1 MKLNRWVVLTTTTS
15 VLALFVFCSNKKST
29 GSDGF
34 FGHLMGVLQYAH
46 YQPKEVDDSLSA
58 KVYENLLGQLD
69 RTKHFFTQEDLKQ
82 LSAHKYSIDDQIKA
96 GRFDFFDQT
105 WQTLHKRIDVL
116 QPFIEAELSKPYVYN
131 GNEEYVLEDEP
142 QNYMVNEAALLEDW
156 KRWLK
161 FQSLERLSRKMESQ
175 KKMKDSAS
183 ASKIKPYD
191 TLELGARNETKKFYA
206 DWFKRLKKMDR
217 RDQIAMYANAISEVY
232 DPHTE
237 YFPPEDK
244 DNFDIGMTGKLE
256 GIGATLTERD
266 GYIKVERIVPGSAS
280 YRQGE
285 LKAGDLIL
293 KVAQGSAEP
302 VDVVDMKLDDA
313 IQLIRGKKGTEVRL
327 TVKKPDGKTQ
337 VIPIIREVVVIEDTY
352 ARSAIINYQGLSL
365 GLIQLPS
372 FYADFSTRGRGRHS
386 SEDVRLEIEKLKEA
400 GVKGIILDLRN
411 NGGGSLQDA
420 IDMGGLFIPQGP
432 IVQVKDARGV
442 EVYSDRDPAVNYSG
456 PLVVLVNTYS
466 ASASEILA
474 AAMQDYN
481 RAIIIGTKS
490 TFGKGTVQTF
500 VPLEG
505 GVTDVFPRGYGQLK
519 VTIQKFYRIN
529 GGTTQLMGVVPDV
542 ILPDLYDGIEQ
553 GEKEMDYHLAYDKI
567 PSAVY
572 SPFNPYKEDRRKLA
586 IKQTNAK
593 KGGSEYFGL
602 VINRSEELAK
612 QRKSYTYSLN
622 LEKFEKQ
629 QEALRNQDKPLKDFK
644 YRTVADTIMPLAV
657 DMDAVKGDKT
667 KEALKLDWL
676 KRYKE
681 DAVFDM
687 GLFAMSDWIGE
698 TTAANVDSKKKSGKK
713 ESKKP
718 SAKKQSSGKGES
730 KPAAK
735 KTPVKAATPVSP
747 M

>member
-1 MKLNRWVVLTTTTS
+1 MKLNRWVVITTTTS

-29 GSDGF
+29 GSDSF

-46 YQPKEVDDSLSA
+46 YEPKAVDDSLSV
-58 KVYENLLGQLD
+58 KVYNNLISQLD
-69 RTKHFFTQEDLKQ
+69 RDKHFFTQEDLAV

-105 WQTLHKRIDVL
+105 WQLLNKRMEVL
-116 QPFIEAELSKPYVYN
+116 QPFIEKELSNVYVYTS
-131 GNEEYVLEDEP
+131 NEEYVLMDEP
-142 QNYMVNEAALLEDW
+142 LAFMENEPKLLEDW

-161 FQSLERLSRKMESQ
+161 FQSLERLSRKLESQ

-183 ASKIKPYD
+183 ANKIKPYD
-191 TLELGARNETKKFYA
+191 TLELAARNETKKFYS
-206 DWFKRLKKMDR
+206 DWFKRLKKTDR

-293 KVAQGSAEP
+293 KVAQGAAEP

-327 TVKKPDGKTQ
+327 TVKKPDGKVQ
-337 VIPIIREVVVIEDTY
+337 VIPIVREVVVIEDTY
-352 ARSAIINYQGLSL
+352 ARSGILQYQGQSI
-365 GLIQLPS
+365 GIIQLPS

-386 SEDVRLEIEKLKEA
+386 SEDVRLEIEKLKES

-420 IDMGGLFIPQGP
+420 IDMGGLFIPTGP

-442 EVYSDRDPAVNYSG
+442 EVYSDRNPEVNYTG
-456 PLVVLVNTYS
+456 PLVILVNTYS

-481 RAIIIGTKS
+481 RAIVIGTKS

-505 GVTDVFPRGYGQLK
+505 GVTEVFPRGYGQLK

-529 GGTTQLMGVVPDV
+529 GGTTQLMGVIPDV

-567 PSAVY
+567 PSATY
-572 SPFNPYKEDRRKLA
+572 NSYNPFKEDRRKLA
-586 IKQTNAK
+586 IKQANAR

-602 VINRSEELAK
+602 VVKRSEELAK

-622 LEKFEKQ
+622 LTKFEQQ

-657 DMDAVKGDKT
+657 DLQAVQGDKT
-667 KEALKLDWL
+667 KEALRTDWL

-681 DAVFDM
+681 DAVFDQALM
-687 GLFAMSDWIGE
+687 AMVDWIGE
-698 TTAANVDSKKKSGKK
+698 SAVKPVESKKKSDKK
-713 ESKKP
+713 SSAKNNTKSKVKP
-718 SAKKQSSGKGES
+718 S
-730 KPAAK
+730 
-735 KTPVKAATPVSP
+735 KTPVKAAIPVSP

>member
-46 YQPKEVDDSLSA
+46 YEPKEVDDSLSL
-58 KVYENLLGQLD
+58 KVYNNLISQLD
-69 RTKHFFTQEDLKQ
+69 RNKHFFTEEDLDQ
-82 LSAHKYSIDDQIKA
+82 LAVHKYSIDDQIKA

-105 WQTLHKRIDVL
+105 WNVLNKRIDLL
-116 QPFIEAELSKPYVYN
+116 QPYINSELEKPYTYTT
-131 GNEEYVLEDEP
+131 NEEYVLMDEP
-142 QNYMVNEAALLEDW
+142 DKFLPNQPALLEDW

-183 ASKIKPYD
+183 ANKIKPYD
-191 TLELGARNETKKFYA
+191 TLELAARNETKKFYA

-293 KVAQGSAEP
+293 KVAQGPAEP

-327 TVKKPDGKTQ
+327 TVKKPDGKIQ
-337 VIPIIREVVVIEDTY
+337 VIPIVREVVVIEDTY
-352 ARSAIINYQGLSL
+352 ARSAVVKWQGISI
-365 GLIQLPS
+365 GMIQLPS

-400 GVKGIILDLRN
+400 GVKGIVLDLRN

-442 EVYSDRDPAVNYSG
+442 EVYSDKNTEVNYSG

-474 AAMQDYN
+474 AAMQDYG

-505 GVTDVFPRGYGQLK
+505 GVTEVFPRGYGQLK

-553 GEKEMDYHLAYDKI
+553 GEKEMEYHLAYDKI

-572 SPFNPYKEDRRKLA
+572 SSFNPFKEDRRKLA
-586 IKQTNAK
+586 IKQANAR

-602 VINRSEELAK
+602 VHTRSEELAK

-629 QEALRNQDKPLKDFK
+629 QEELRNQDKPLKDFK
-644 YRTVADTIMPLAV
+644 YRTFFDTIMPLAV
-657 DMDAVKGDKT
+657 DMEAVKGGKS
-667 KEALKLDWL
+667 KEALRTDWL

-687 GLFAMSDWIGE
+687 GLLAMSDWIGE
-698 TTAANVDSKKKSGKK
+698 TPVKPADSSKKTGKKPKSKSGSAAGSTSNPKSTPKK
-713 ESKKP
+713 S
-718 SAKKQSSGKGES
+718 
-730 KPAAK
+730 
-735 KTPVKAATPVSP
+735 PVKAPTPASP